1 MKLRITTP
9 GRTFEVA
16 APNDSFTVGSDSDN
30 AIRIEDDPAIAGRHA
45 RIERFMDRWSFADQ
59 FTSSGTLHNGEKK
72 YSNELAEGDVLTLG
86 GTRIEVLATGAKAAD
101 PSPFAPTPTDYTPE
115 PPTVPERAFTTNTT
129 GFTTQSQF
137 GSGPL
142 MHEDLSEDD
151 LDDPLF
157 QAYMKQLV
165 AGRSLNQDELL
176 ELQLKAHELTT
187 QTRDRMSDDVIE
199 RELLPR
205 MRGENPASDNPRE
218 INEQQNRAKTPE
230 SHVRRIAGWALAEFA
245 GQTGHRD
252 KLDRAAEQRL
262 NEAAERAVI
271 ELQNA
276 TSTEINLP
284 FLVTGPSG
292 PLHLRANLQR
302 KHLHHE
308 PGAIDP
314 AGPRPVNQQG
324 KQAHQQPAFA
334 AHQQK
339 SRKANSK
346 PGAIIAGVI
355 VAVVAMFIVFGAI
368 SDSIDEAEPV
378 TPGETQSATGKDNSA
393 LRSELA
399 KMISDVSR
407 DNQRTA
413 EQRLEVM
420 DAIEMQADREN
431 IDLDYQLKSARD
443 YLLRLQYSA
452 LSLEFNRVSGGVYNL
467 RELGKLVEADAM
479 RFAFEKHYTDDFNRA
494 NAAKTMEADK
504 WNERAKAEI
513 AAANHELLDKR
524 LREADEALDLREY
537 AKAAEAIEFLR
548 ENAIVESLDRT
559 WLKTEAEAWRAVAEL
574 QATGK
579 ADPPLPKPAR
589 KPRPPATPRNT
600 LYPLGGTSASRLLT
614 AVRERTLQMLRDGI
628 MTDVTTTVRGHT
640 AVANGQSRNSLV
652 KLVVSRHYLR
662 DPKMKRTL
670 SFKVEIVFG
679 NLPAETQLGIM
690 LAMPDASLDH
700 LLGMLHLCFEN
711 HLSDQAGALAARI
724 RAEYPQSKA
733 DLDEVLAA
741 KWETPVPEGGFPERD
756 GRVVRE

>member
-9 GRTFEVA
+9 GRTFEAA

-30 AIRIEDDPAIAGRHA
+30 AIRIEDDPAIAGRHV

-59 FTSSGTLHNGEKK
+59 FTSSGTLHNGDKK

-86 GTRIEVLATGAKAAD
+86 GTRIEVLGTGAKAAD
-101 PSPFAPTPTDYTPE
+101 PSPFAPAPTDYTPE

-137 GSGPL
+137 DSGPL

-157 QAYMKQLV
+157 QAFMRQLV

-176 ELQLKAHELTT
+176 ALQLKAHEMTT
-187 QTRDRMSDDVIE
+187 QTRDRVSDDVIE

-205 MRGENPASDNPRE
+205 MRGESPAPDNPPE
-218 INEQQNRAKTPE
+218 INERQNRAKAPE

-245 GQTGHRD
+245 GQTGHRE

-271 ELQNA
+271 ELQDA
-276 TSTEINLP
+276 TSAEINLP

-308 PGAIDP
+308 PGTVEP
-314 AGPRPVNQQG
+314 QKPKP
-324 KQAHQQPAFA
+324 AHQQPVFA
-334 AHQQK
+334 GHAHK
-339 SRKANSK
+339 SRKPNNK

-378 TPGETQSATGKDNSA
+378 TPGEKAETVQDKSA
-393 LRSELA
+393 LRNELA
-399 KMISDVSR
+399 KLISDTSR
-407 DNQRTA
+407 DNERTP
-413 EQRLEVM
+413 EERLDVM
-420 DAIEMQADREN
+420 DAIELRADTQN
-431 IDLDYQLKSARD
+431 IDLDYQIKSARD

-452 LSLEFNRVSGGVYNL
+452 LSLEFNRVSGAVYQA
-467 RELGKLVEADAM
+467 RKDGKLVEADAT
-479 RFAFEKHYTDDFNRA
+479 RFAFEKHYTDDLNRA

-513 AAANHELLDKR
+513 AAANHELIDKY

-548 ENAIVESLDRT
+548 ANAIVESLDRT
-559 WLKTEAEAWRAVAEL
+559 WLKTEAEAWRAAAEA
-574 QATGK
+574 QASGRI
-579 ADPPLPKPAR
+579 DPPLPKPAR

-628 MTDVTTTVRGHT
+628 MSDVTTTVRGHK
-640 AVANGQSRNSLV
+640 AVANGQSRNSIV

-662 DPKMKRTL
+662 DPKMQRTL
-670 SFKVEIVFG
+670 SFEVEFVFG

-711 HLSDQAGALAARI
+711 HFSDQAGALAARI